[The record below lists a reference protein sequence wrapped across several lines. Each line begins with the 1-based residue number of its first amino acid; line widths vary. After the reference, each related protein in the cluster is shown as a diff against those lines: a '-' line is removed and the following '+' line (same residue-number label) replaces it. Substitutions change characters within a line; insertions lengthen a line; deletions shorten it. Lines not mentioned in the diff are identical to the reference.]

1 MSLRWD
7 AKWGGP
13 DAESDKSISIGVM
26 VLNGLQVCL
35 TAQVVARKHVTKNS
49 MQDIVPLPL
58 QLEADGNP
66 LISLPGHNPTPVSI
80 PPPGDAGAA
89 ICAALDELATSD
101 PSMGKLFIVIFLFG
115 CS

>member
-1 MSLRWD
+1 
-7 AKWGGP
+7 
-13 DAESDKSISIGVM
+13 M

-66 LISLPGHNPTPVSI
+66 LISLPGHNPIPVFNSS
-80 PPPGDAGAA
+80 PRRRRRRHLR
-89 ICAALDELATSD
+89 CAR
-101 PSMGKLFIVIFLFG
+101 
-115 CS
+115 

>member
-1 MSLRWD
+1 
-7 AKWGGP
+7 
-13 DAESDKSISIGVM
+13 
-26 VLNGLQVCL
+26 
-35 TAQVVARKHVTKNS
+35 

-66 LISLPGHNPTPVSI
+66 LISHPGHNPTPVSI
-80 PPPGDAGAA
+80 PPPGDAGAT

-101 PSMGKLFIVIFLFG
+101 PSIGALFTVIFLFG